1 MFVWGR
7 AGVRVLRCA
16 EAPRCRWV
24 VCLSLVAR
32 LAVHFKLPAY
42 NPHTF
47 PGPTSL
53 DDHVLR
59 YAAVEESALV
69 MHRHLDVKNKG
80 PVWPASQ

>member
-1 MFVWGR
+1 MFCVVQRPRG
-7 AGVRVLRCA
+7 AGGS
-16 EAPRCRWV
+16 
-24 VCLSLVAR
+24 CLSRRSSLYILNYPR
-32 LAVHFKLPAY
+32 I